1 MVNESLQ
8 EWRHVASDRL
18 RVDIVAIAER
28 GKNLI
33 DPARHGEHLPNLSRH
48 GIEVE
53 IGTGAQTQKHP
64 AAVEVGRDRLVVLN
78 KNAFNRDSQA
88 R

>member
-18 RVDIVAIAER
+18 RIDIVAIAKR
-28 GKNLI
+28 GENLI
-33 DPARHGEHLPNLSRH
+33 DPARLGEHLPNLGRH

-53 IGTGAQTQKHP
+53 IATESAQTQKHP
-64 AAVEVGRDRLVVLN
+64 AAVEVGCDRVSVVLN
-78 KNAFNRDSQA
+78 KECFRS
-88 R
+88 

>member
-18 RVDIVAIAER
+18 RIDIVAVAKR
-28 GKNLI
+28 GENLI
-33 DPARHGEHLPNLSRH
+33 DPARLGEHLPNLGRH

-53 IGTGAQTQKHP
+53 IATGA
-64 AAVEVGRDRLVVLN
+64 
-78 KNAFNRDSQA
+78 
-88 R
+88 